1 MAHSFIPCIPKELPA
16 GQLLAAAQ
24 TAIEINPLNAPALPA
39 AAFSAIP
46 AFAAVPDQYRIAVM
60 TTKYWGPDL
69 KTITVGFMEPI
80 QQDLKDMILYHLN
93 LLGTDDDGRRF
104 SNVRFEW
111 VACDPMVRITRE
123 EDGYWS
129 YLGTDI
135 LSIAKTRPTMCLEGF
150 TMSTAKSE
158 RKRVIPHEGGHT
170 LGFPHEHLR
179 RQVVNRIDP
188 AKAIAYFRLMG
199 WNEATTRSNVLTP
212 LEESSIRGTP
222 DAQETSIMCYQLPGS
237 ITTDGKPVVGGADLT
252 PTDRR
257 FIGEIYPVGD
267 TPVDPPG
274 GKTSIVIETTGKVTA
289 AKIVRNAPAAP
300 TIDPSR
306 FTLEDVVAIIEILTN
321 LLGGRKPEEG
331 GTSRITLETAAS
343 VPDITVV
350 KVD

>member
-1 MAHSFIPCIPKELPA
+1 MTFIACTPKELPTS
-16 GQLLAAAQ
+16 QLVAAAAK
-24 TAIEINPLNAPALPA
+24 AIEINPLNAPMIPGAAMAALPA
-39 AAFSAIP
+39 FELISEP
-46 AFAAVPDQYRIAVM
+46 YRIAVM
-60 TTKYWGPDL
+60 TSKYWGRDL
-69 KTITVGFMEPI
+69 KTLTVGFMEPI

-93 LLGTDDDGRRF
+93 LLGMDDSGKRF
-104 SNVRFEW
+104 SNVKFEW
-111 VACDPMVRITRE
+111 VARDPMVRITRE
-123 EDGYWS
+123 ADGYWS

-135 LSIAKTRPTMCLEGF
+135 LSIAKTQPTMCLQGF
-150 TMSTAKSE
+150 TMSTAVRE

-179 RQVVNRIDP
+179 REVVERIDP
-188 AKAIAYFRLMG
+188 AKAIQYFRLMG

-212 LEESSIRGTP
+212 IDERSIRGTP
-222 DAQETSIMCYQLPGS
+222 VEEDSIMCYQLPGS

-306 FTLEDVVAIIEILTN
+306 FTLEDVVAIIEILTK